1 MNRTAMVHRGTVVQ
15 LAEMHGGAAAPLGY
29 VYVIGKIQWSFG
41 APDIEKEYLQLLPD
55 PPPAGLTTE
64 AQRVQYILQQNPFL
78 AREMQWLFMINGQP
92 AYRLIPRSQ
101 TELDAFVTSMVPS
114 DPTVIQYSVIVG
126 TFDPSGGDLPG
137 VLVNRTF
144 TFTLQELAASVTSAL
159 TAQKVTNIPSTL
171 QIVNVFDQTMQL
183 ANNTGD
189 LDEHRALN
197 YVSVNYPEVYV
208 LPTTQGATSSN
219 LVFTGVETRHSVN
232 DAGGVTVIE
241 VILKYQNQNTGVP
254 MRFFT
259 SVDVTG
265 QFPFIVQ
272 KFQPYFER

>member
-15 LAEMHGGAAAPLGY
+15 LAEMHGGAAPSLGY
-29 VYVIGKIQWSFG
+29 VYAIGKIQWSFG

-64 AQRVQYILQQNPFL
+64 TQRVQYVLQQHTFL
-78 AREMQWLFMINGQP
+78 AREMHWLFMINGQP
-92 AYRLIPRSQ
+92 AYRLIPRSK
-101 TELDAFVTSMVPS
+101 TELDDFIASMVPS
-114 DPTVIQYSVIVG
+114 DPTVTQYSVIVG
-126 TFDPSGGDLPG
+126 TFDPSGGELPG
-137 VLVNRTF
+137 VLVNHTH
-144 TFTLQELAASVTSAL
+144 TFTLQSLASSVTSEL
-159 TAQKVTNIPSTL
+159 TALKYTNIPSTQ
-171 QIVNVFDQTMQL
+171 QIVNVFDQTLQL

-197 YVSVNYPEVYV
+197 YVSVNYPQVYM
-208 LPTTQGATSSN
+208 LPTMQGATSSN

-241 VILKYQNQNTGVP
+241 VIFKYQNQNTGVP

-265 QFPFIVQ
+265 QFPYIVQ
-272 KFQPYFER
+272 KFQIYFER